1 MKRLFIASLSG
12 LLYALSFPSYSLW
25 PLAWV
30 WAVPLLFL
38 VRDVGKAEAFVYG
51 MVSGMVAWGGVLYWI
66 AYVMNTYGGMG
77 LLPASFLLLLLLI
90 ILSLYFGA
98 FAWLARRFI
107 HSRIAFVL
115 IPGAWVLL
123 ELVRSYVPFSGFPWA
138 LLGYS
143 QFPWK
148 PFIQVAELGGVYL
161 VGGIVLMGNVSLYQ
175 ALKRKELLP
184 VLFTAVILT
193 NCLLWGAWRMGNLD
207 HPADVK
213 PLRAAVA
220 QANIPQDKKWMYEM
234 VDPTIDIYS
243 RLIRSAVRDGAEIV
257 VCPETSCPFFL
268 FREWAPTSRVVLLSQ
283 ELGTKL
289 VVGSPAREDGQY
301 FNRMWLIDRGM
312 IGGFYDKV
320 HLVPFG
326 EYLPLQSLIR
336 PFFSGLTKEV
346 GDFATARSPSPIGD
360 IGVMI
365 CFESIFPGIARDLC
379 NRGAVYLV
387 NASNDAW
394 FKTWSTPEQ
403 HLQMASFRAIESRRW
418 LLRSVNH
425 GISAIVDPK
434 GRIVKELGLL
444 KEGFL
449 IADITPRT
457 ALTFYTRFGPLIA
470 FLWAGLAAIAAL
482 TFYRSDVKA
491 S

>member
-1 MKRLFIASLSG
+1 MKRLLLASLAG

-25 PLAWV
+25 PLAWI

-38 VRDVGKAEAFVYG
+38 VSDSGKGEAFVYG
-51 MVSGMVAWGGVLYWI
+51 MVSGMVAWAGILYWI

-77 LLPASFLLLLLLI
+77 LLPASFLLLLLLFL
-90 ILSLYFGA
+90 LSLFFGA

-107 HSRIAFVL
+107 HSKISFIL

-143 QFPWK
+143 QLPWK
-148 PFIQVAELGGVYL
+148 PFVQIAELGGVYL
-161 VGGIVLMGNVSLYQ
+161 VGGIVFMGNVAVYQ
-175 ALKRKELLP
+175 ALKRRELLP
-184 VLFTAVILT
+184 VLFCAVIVT
-193 NCLLWGAWRMGNLD
+193 NCALWGAWRMDNLD
-207 HPADVK
+207 RPADAK
-213 PLRAAVA
+213 PIRAAVA

-234 VDPTIDIYS
+234 VNPTIDIYS
-243 RLIRSAVRDGAEIV
+243 RLTRSAVKNGAEIV
-257 VCPETSCPFFL
+257 ICPETSCPFFL
-268 FREWAPTSRVVLLSQ
+268 FREWAPTSRILLLSQ
-283 ELGTKL
+283 ELGAKL
-289 VVGSPAREDGQY
+289 VVGSPAYESGRY
-301 FNRMWLIDRGM
+301 FNRMWLIEKGM
-312 IGGFYDKV
+312 IGGSYDKV

-326 EYLPLQSLIR
+326 EYLPLQGLIR

-360 IGVMI
+360 VGAMI
-365 CFESIFPGIARDLC
+365 CFESIFPGVTRDLC
-379 NRGAVYLV
+379 NKGASYLV

-434 GRIVKELGLL
+434 GRIVKQIGLL
-444 KEGFL
+444 KEGV
-449 IADITPRT
+449 IVADITPHRT
-457 ALTFYTRFGPLIA
+457 LTFYTRFGPLIA
-470 FLWAGLAAIAAL
+470 FLWAGISAIAAL
-482 TFYRSDVKA
+482 TIYRSGVKA